1 METYTSGQLT
11 IDTQHPGIY
20 VSGLQAD
27 SANKE
32 EPYGFTLTV
41 SDSADNLLAGD
52 IAPVLTAVT
61 CDESGNYT
69 TQEVE
74 LPAPEMTENQQSYQ
88 IQVENLEADGIYTLS
103 CKAKDMADQ
112 EYDRMTLEDG
122 QEYETVTFSVNRNGS
137 TFRVDEDTADLLD
150 QYYVYQVP
158 QDVVIEEINTD
169 PIEHYAVTMDGKVLT
184 EGSDYTTNVTSADG
198 TWSVRTYAVKK
209 VLFAEEGEYHLVV
222 ESVDE
227 DRYCGLQRHKKSE
240 AGLCGRS
247 DGSGSCI
254 QRTGERWTLR
264 GTGTDGNGCPDG
276 RRRKIKNVPGSSD
289 G

>member
-1 METYTSGQLT
+1 MESYTSGQLT

-103 CKAKDMADQ
+103 
-112 EYDRMTLEDG
+112 
-122 QEYETVTFSVNRNGS
+122 
-137 TFRVDEDTADLLD
+137 
-150 QYYVYQVP
+150 
-158 QDVVIEEINTD
+158 
-169 PIEHYAVTMDGKVLT
+169 
-184 EGSDYTTNVTSADG
+184 
-198 TWSVRTYAVKK
+198 
-209 VLFAEEGEYHLVV
+209 
-222 ESVDE
+222 
-227 DRYCGLQRHKKSE
+227 
-240 AGLCGRS
+240 
-247 DGSGSCI
+247 
-254 QRTGERWTLR
+254 
-264 GTGTDGNGCPDG
+264 
-276 RRRKIKNVPGSSD
+276 
-289 G
+289 